1 MYSSCAT
8 GTRSMEHGPWLR
20 HGCPD
25 GGARSDGQ
33 LVWLPAF
40 SCRGRADPVV
50 AAAGARPVARQSLA
64 AELAHEHVHVLGDDV
79 LDDEQLPG
87 VAWGATARG
96 TYSTAEA
103 GTRTPYV
110 QYVGPWGQAALRLRY
125 VPNAGG
131 WYV

>member
-1 MYSSCAT
+1 M
-8 GTRSMEHGPWLR
+8 R

-25 GGARSDGQ
+25 GAARSDGQ
-33 LVWLPAF
+33 LVRLPAF

-79 LDDEQLPG
+79 LDDEQLAG
-87 VAWGATARG
+87 VAWGATVRG
-96 TYSTAEA
+96 TYRTAEA

-110 QYVGPWGQAALRLRY
+110 QYAGPWGQAALRLRY

>member
-1 MYSSCAT
+1 MDHY
-8 GTRSMEHGPWLR
+8 LR

-25 GGARSDGQ
+25 GAARSDGQ

-64 AELAHEHVHVLGDDV
+64 AELPHEHMHVLGDDV

-87 VAWGATARG
+87 VAWGATVRG

-110 QYVGPWGQAALRLRY
+110 QYAGPWGQAALRLRY
-125 VPNAGG
+125 VHNAGG
-131 WYV
+131 WYA

>member
-1 MYSSCAT
+1 MQPALEAWSMDHSCAMGVPT
-8 GTRSMEHGPWLR
+8 EP
-20 HGCPD
+20 
-25 GGARSDGQ
+25 RSDGQ

-64 AELAHEHVHVLGDDV
+64 AELAHEHMHVLGDDV
-79 LDDEQLPG
+79 LDDEQLAG
-87 VAWGATARG
+87 VAWGATVRG
-96 TYSTAEA
+96 TYRTAEA

-110 QYVGPWGQAALRLRY
+110 QYAGPWGQAALRALRY

-131 WYV
+131 WFG

>member
-1 MYSSCAT
+1 M
-8 GTRSMEHGPWLR
+8 
-20 HGCPD
+20 
-25 GGARSDGQ
+25 
-33 LVWLPAF
+33 WLPAF

-110 QYVGPWGQAALRLRY
+110 QYVGLWGQAALCVRY

-131 WYV
+131 WHV